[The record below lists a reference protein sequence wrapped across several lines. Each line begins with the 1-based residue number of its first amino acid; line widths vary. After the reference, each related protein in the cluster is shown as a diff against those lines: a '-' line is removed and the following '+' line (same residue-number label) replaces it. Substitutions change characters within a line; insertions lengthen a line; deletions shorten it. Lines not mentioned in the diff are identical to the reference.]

1 MGHAEE
7 VSVLSATSETVSG
20 LNVVARVV
28 LSEPDDQGRV
38 FFMDVHTSL
47 VYEFEK
53 KAELLEAIIDG
64 KKYQKLKE
72 NVVRIVDVTEKK
84 FMIRLESKVRDR
96 TVVKEI
102 KSHLEKAKKE
112 FIGELE
118 VKLDEA
124 RTNVI
129 EGLKEFA

>member
-1 MGHAEE
+1 M
-7 VSVLSATSETVSG
+7 
-20 LNVVARVV
+20 V